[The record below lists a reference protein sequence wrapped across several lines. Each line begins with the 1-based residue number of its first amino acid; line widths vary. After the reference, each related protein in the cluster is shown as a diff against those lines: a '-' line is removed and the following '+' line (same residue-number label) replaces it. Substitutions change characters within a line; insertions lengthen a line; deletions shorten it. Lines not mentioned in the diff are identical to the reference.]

1 MFQVGEKIAYPMYGA
16 GTITAIVE
24 KEVLGEV
31 HQYYDVDLPHNKM
44 TVLVPVENSARIGVR
59 SIITK
64 EELKTVYETL
74 GGEADKM
81 PANWNRR
88 YRANMERLKTGDIL
102 DVAAVVRNLVRSNR
116 KKKLSTG
123 EKKLLSTAKQ
133 ILESELM
140 VTENCTMEEADELV
154 ESHI

>member
-1 MFQVGEKIAYPMYGA
+1 MFQVGDKIAYPMYGA

-24 KEVLGEV
+24 EEVLGEV
-31 HQYYDVDLPHNKM
+31 HQYYKVNFPHNKM
-44 TVLVPVENSARIGVR
+44 TVQVSVKSVDRVGVR

-64 EELKTVYETL
+64 DDLEAVYATL
-74 GGEADKM
+74 GAEADKM

-88 YRANMERLKTGDIL
+88 YRENMDRLKTGDIH
-102 DVAAVVRNLVRSNR
+102 DVASVVRNLVRSNR

-123 EKKLLSTAKQ
+123 EKQLLSTAKQ

-140 VTENCTMEEADELV
+140 AVGDYTEEEADALV